1 MGQQQPAVCVMIIP
15 VLSSCT
21 VAQTFNGQHKEAM
34 QTRLH
39 RTLTVY
45 NEVLGD
51 HPFTAT
57 ILNNMGSNYYA
68 LEKYSQAI
76 AVIERAFD
84 MRDRLLGA
92 HQDTAKSLF
101 DLGVVYKAQGYLDK
115 VQGDLEKAQRNL
127 EKARQNIQ
135 RAASMQEQV
144 LDTPEELIK
153 IYQELTE
160 VLRELGR
167 EDEAKNEME
176 KLNKC
181 EKEIQGN
188 AVCCTSTDENW
199 AFINR
204 ET

>member
-1 MGQQQPAVCVMIIP
+1 M
-15 VLSSCT
+15 
-21 VAQTFNGQHKEAM
+21 AQTFKGQHEEAM

-39 RTLTVY
+39 CTLTVY

-57 ILNNMGSNYYA
+57 ILNNMGNNYYA

-76 AVIERAFD
+76 TVIERAFD
-84 MRDRLLGA
+84 MRERLLGD

-101 DLGVVYKAQGYLDK
+101 DLGVAYKA
-115 VQGDLEKAQRNL
+115 QGDLEKA
-127 EKARQNIQ
+127 RQNMQ

-153 IYQELTE
+153 VYQELTK
-160 VLRELGR
+160 VLKELGR